1 MTKKKSK
8 VKKTAKRVVKK
19 KNALSNKIIDM
30 NISDLRADLKRCVA
44 DVHYN
49 GKIIVIRHYGQPVAK
64 VVPL

>member
-1 MTKKKSK
+1 MTKKKSA

-44 DVHYN
+44 DVHE
-49 GKIIVIRHYGQPVAK
+49 GRSIIVIRHYGQPIAK